1 MKLNALEYYRKKKNL
16 TFTKLGNQIDMHP
29 SNISMVERGQR
40 KAWENMKRKLAAAL
54 EVSEEQL
61 FDEEGNVRQMDIELK
76 S

>member
-1 MKLNALEYYRKKKNL
+1 MKLNAPEYYRKKKNL

-40 KAWENMKRKLAAAL
+40 KAWGNMKRKLATAL
-54 EVSEEQL
+54 EVTEEQL
-61 FDEEGNVRQMDIELK
+61 FDEEGNVRQMNIELK

>member
-1 MKLNALEYYRKKKNL
+1 MKLNALEYYRKRKNL
-16 TFTKLGNQIDMHP
+16 TFTKLGNATEMHP

-40 KAWENMKRKLAAAL
+40 KAWGNLKRKLAAAL